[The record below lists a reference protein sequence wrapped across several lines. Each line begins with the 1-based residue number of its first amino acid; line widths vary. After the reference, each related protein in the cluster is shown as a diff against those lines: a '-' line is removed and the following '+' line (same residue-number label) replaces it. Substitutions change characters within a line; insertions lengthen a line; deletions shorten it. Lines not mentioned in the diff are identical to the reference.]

1 MNSNLNLKNANSFW
15 NVDSINKFA
24 MENMITVIEK
34 LLYLVVFIVTTFWY
48 VTIIK
53 FTIWSN
59 TPGSHI
65 SIRISA
71 KVIVQI
77 SQFLDFIW
85 FKNGRKK
92 CWIPRFT
99 NISSFSSVSISVII
113 FSIAIIYAPNVF
125 LSPLANK
132 W

>member
-99 NISSFSSVSISVII
+99 NISSFSSVSISIII
-113 FSIAIIYAPNVF
+113 FSIAIIYAADVF
-125 LSPLANK
+125 LSPFTVL
-132 W
+132 